1 MGTRA
6 GVPGTLR
13 CVHGQDTLGTGKFN
27 AGSNPAWTSIPS
39 REEKIW
45 DFRVEQE
52 LSEKATPQ
60 QPHLPSAEILPMAP
74 LLDIEKVRKG
84 HGCNCSKFPLANDVF
99 VNLQSGEDSQV
110 DGKIPLEKE
119 HSLVGF
125 LLL

>member
-1 MGTRA
+1 M
-6 GVPGTLR
+6 L
-13 CVHGQDTLGTGKFN
+13 L
-27 AGSNPAWTSIPS
+27 
-39 REEKIW
+39 IW

-125 LLL
+125 LLLWSQNTLSCLKFTYSFWICAL